1 MKNKIRKIFLTILS
15 ITSAMLG
22 MLCLYNNL
30 ELCAIPGF
38 IIYSICLYRYDYYD

>member
-1 MKNKIRKIFLTILS
+1 MRNKICKILLAILS
-15 ITSAMLG
+15 IVSAMLG
-22 MLCLYNNL
+22 ISCLFNNL